1 MNIDKQYPC
10 VADMER
16 VAMQR
21 IPGFMLEYVRYGLGG
36 GVSVQK
42 NRDALNAVELMPRY
56 LSEASSPDLRQTLF
70 GHTYDAPFGVAPI
83 GLAGLVWANA
93 ERILAAAAKT
103 HNVAFTLSTVATIT
117 LEEARRIAGTNGWFQ
132 LYSPRDPEVLKDILK
147 RCREAGYENL
157 LVTVDVP
164 YATRR
169 EHDIR
174 NGLAVPPSFDFKTL
188 WQMTSHP
195 QWALR
200 MLAAGVPEFV
210 NLKPYLTDGQSH
222 NVNKSIRASTKF
234 ISGRLGGHVTAER
247 FALIRELWPGKLLAK
262 GVLDPGDAKG
272 YLALGADGL
281 VVSNHGGRQL
291 DAAPSAVAVL
301 PSIRAAVG
309 PDVPLIVDSG
319 VRCGLDIARMLDLGA
334 DFVLM
339 GRPFLYALAALDRQG
354 GEHVMKILKA
364 ELEAAMGQIGC
375 PTLKELPSF
384 LVCHRQQA
392 RVA

>member
-1 MNIDKQYPC
+1 M
-10 VADMER
+10 
-16 VAMQR
+16 
-21 IPGFMLEYVRYGLGG
+21 
-36 GVSVQK
+36 
-42 NRDALNAVELMPRY
+42 
-56 LSEASSPDLRQTLF
+56 
-70 GHTYDAPFGVAPI
+70 
-83 GLAGLVWANA
+83 
-93 ERILAAAAKT
+93 
-103 HNVAFTLSTVATIT
+103 
-117 LEEARRIAGTNGWFQ
+117 
-132 LYSPRDPEVLKDILK
+132 LKDILK

-195 QWALR
+195 LWALR

-262 GVLDPGDAKG
+262 GVLDPGDAQG

-301 PSIRAAVG
+301 PSIRTAVG
-309 PDVPLIVDSG
+309 PNVPLIVDSG
-319 VRCGLDIARMLDLGA
+319 VRCGLDIARMLALGA

-384 LVCHRQQA
+384 LVCHGQQA